1 MYPPELPGVLPVFH
15 CGLVACDSPGARK
28 FGVPW
33 GVAECIGDYAL
44 VELVQNP
51 IFRLLQVSPVLN
63 ARTKQLGTD
72 VTSGLFAR
80 TLYDNWMIG

>member
-1 MYPPELPGVLPVFH
+1 MELPFRSESYVTSENVHPNCRLAITNSVLDGCF
-15 CGLVACDSPGARK
+15 
-28 FGVPW
+28 
-33 GVAECIGDYAL
+33 GDYAL